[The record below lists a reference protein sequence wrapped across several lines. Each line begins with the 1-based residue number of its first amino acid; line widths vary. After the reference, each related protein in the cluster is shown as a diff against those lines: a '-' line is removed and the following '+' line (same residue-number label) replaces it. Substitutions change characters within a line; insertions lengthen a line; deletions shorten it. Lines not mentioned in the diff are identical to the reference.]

1 MKKLKYVKLF
11 ENFQLNESILDKIKS
26 AVGLLKTPKEFDTQ
40 KIDNLTLTDEQKDV
54 KNEIIMAINYLKEKF
69 KNDYRYPPVDF
80 KAIKL
85 VNNGLVIETEYKE
98 DYKENSLNF
107 MTMEYTDEIVTRF
120 NRHIENYLSK
130 KGLKVDIEVKCERK
144 ELFDK
149 IKSNRKFS
157 ALHGFQLDGEGA
169 FKDFLKGV
177 GVPTKA
183 ERELKLSPAERQKRE
198 RDLASL
204 GMTKPGEKKGA
215 ETEERKNDNYEA
227 VIKSAKFGELPVITT
242 ITITKK

>member
-26 AVGLLKTPKEFDTQ
+26 AVGLIKTPKEFDTQ

-54 KNEIIMAINYLKEKF
+54 KNKIIMAINYLKENF
-69 KNDYRYPPVDF
+69 KNDYKYPPVDF

-85 VNNGLVIETEYKE
+85 VNNGLVIETEYKQ
-98 DYKENSLNF
+98 DYEQ
-107 MTMEYTDEIVTRF
+107 YTDEIVTRF
-120 NRHIENYLSK
+120 NRHIENYLSE

-177 GVPTKA
+177 AVPTKA

-198 RDLASL
+198 RHLASL
-204 GMTKPGEKKGA
+204 YLTSPTPEPGEKKGA

>member
-1 MKKLKYVKLF
+1 M
-11 ENFQLNESILDKIKS
+11 SS
-26 AVGLLKTPKEFDTQ
+26 S
-40 KIDNLTLTDEQKDV
+40 
-54 KNEIIMAINYLKEKF
+54 NYF
-69 KNDYRYPPVDF
+69 ASF
-80 KAIKL
+80 
-85 VNNGLVIETEYKE
+85 G
-98 DYKENSLNF
+98 ENSDPFIPNYNRTFEDL
-107 MTMEYTDEIVTRF
+107 VTERGDMPIIF
-120 NRHIENYLSK
+120 TSESESNVNYN
-130 KGLKVDIEVKCERK
+130 II
-144 ELFDK
+144 FDK

-177 GVPTKA
+177 AVPTKA

-198 RDLASL
+198 RHLASL
-204 GMTKPGEKKGA
+204 YLTSPTPEPGEKKGA